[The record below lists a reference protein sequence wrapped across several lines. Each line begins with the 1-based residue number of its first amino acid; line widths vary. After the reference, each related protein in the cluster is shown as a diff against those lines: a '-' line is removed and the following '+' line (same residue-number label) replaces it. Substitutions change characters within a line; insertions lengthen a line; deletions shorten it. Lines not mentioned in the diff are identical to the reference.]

1 MEKLKEKWGITNN
14 FQLIIIFIVF
24 AITGSSSVYQDT
36 IENCAICDVAT
47 ENEDVDFLF
56 PASQISIPSTVDF
69 SYVTLP
75 VTNKLVV
82 PSFFLRNNFFGRPPP
97 RTEIYF

>member
-1 MEKLKEKWGITNN
+1 MILK
-14 FQLIIIFIVF
+14 V
-24 AITGSSSVYQDT
+24 SSFHAYAHQDDAQDT

-97 RTEIYF
+97 QTA